1 MAAQKISE
9 YNVKEGRSIFV
20 KFEINEYHRNIPKDD
35 LITDLQQ
42 VASQNGLST
51 VSQRVYAKYGKYTHK
66 VFYSRFGS
74 WNNALKA
81 AGLEIS
87 SRQKNISNEELF
99 ENIEEVWEA
108 LGRQPTYS
116 EMNSSLSKFSTKPYE
131 NRFGSWRKA
140 LVAFINY
147 VNNIA
152 TDTTFVMPTTTNVTR
167 LVKTGRTI
175 NDRLRFLV
183 LKRDNFKCC
192 ACGASPAKNPSVELH
207 IDHIIP
213 WSKGGETTIDNLQ
226 TLCSKCNLGKS
237 DLL

>member
-1 MAAQKISE
+1 M
-9 YNVKEGRSIFV
+9 
-20 KFEINEYHRNIPKDD
+20 KFELNEYHRNIPQDK
-35 LITDLQQ
+35 LIADLQR
-42 VASQNGLST
+42 VASENGLST
-51 VSQRVYAKYGKYTHK
+51 ISQTLYAKLGKYTHK
-66 VFYSRFGS
+66 VFYSNFGS

-87 SRQKNISNEELF
+87 SRRKNITSEELF
-99 ENIEEVWEA
+99 ENIENVWIE

-116 EMNSSLSKFSTKPYE
+116 EMNTSISKFSTKPYE

-140 LVAFINY
+140 LAAFIDY
-147 VNNIA
+147 VNDVSKDVSSVTPAIINTTSPIKTSRNI
-152 TDTTFVMPTTTNVTR
+152 NH
-167 LVKTGRTI
+167 
-175 NDRLRFLV
+175 RLRFLV

-192 ACGASPAKNPSVELH
+192 ACGASPAKDPSVDLH

-237 DLL
+237 DLT